1 MTENTNPAGKQH
13 EPTAAKVDHNA
24 GQTAGKSVRA
34 IIAPRALMT
43 VKGQKYVS
51 PPGRHSQQSH
61 RRAEEHAAADGNTTE
76 REQYDHDRSV
86 VLAGFDKQ
94 AQQKQSQQREQ
105 TERNAGQ
112 KTKAVEP
119 PAGK

>member
-1 MTENTNPAGKQH
+1 MTDNTNQSGKEQAAG
-13 EPTAAKVDHNA
+13 KVDHA
-24 GQTAGKSVRA
+24 GSKTAGKSVRA
-34 IIAPRALMT
+34 EAAPRAPMT

-76 REQYDHDRSV
+76 REQHDHDRSA

-94 AQQKQSQQREQ
+94 AQQKQTQQREQ

-119 PAGK
+119 PAAS

>member
-1 MTENTNPAGKQH
+1 MTEDTNSASKQH
-13 EPTAAKVDHNA
+13 EPTANVDHNA
-24 GQTAGKSVRA
+24 NQSAGKSVRA
-34 IIAPRALMT
+34 AVPPRAPMT

-61 RRAEEHAAADGNTTE
+61 RRAEEQAAADGNTTE
-76 REQYDHDRSV
+76 REQYEHDRSV

-105 TERNAGQ
+105 TERNTGQ

-119 PAGK
+119 PAEK

>member
-1 MTENTNPAGKQH
+1 MTDNTNESGKAQ
-13 EPTAAKVDHNA
+13 EQTAAEINHA
-24 GQTAGKSVRA
+24 GSKTAGKSVRA
-34 IIAPRALMT
+34 EVAPRAPMT

-76 REQYDHDRSV
+76 REQHDHDRSA

-94 AQQKQSQQREQ
+94 AQQKQTQQREQ

-119 PAGK
+119 PAAS